1 MFDALKK
8 WKAPAERLAFL
19 ETTLAPQIADAERA
33 LQTRK
38 AAERAAVIR
47 SRIDDIATRDAEL
60 AKLSENLAKT
70 AKVLDAAS
78 RAMRTAEATHLEAY
92 FALRSAHHLRDVTN
106 GRYERALAPLGG
118 DTIATT
124 IYRLTWLSR
133 VAADYLGRLLPPEMI
148 KGRQK
153 QVDFSGLD
161 WVPSKLAE
169 VTARAL
175 SAVEA
180 LALAPV
186 SVEEIEAACED
197 ALTRCYAVAG
207 ETIMRSAPWGTMTTH
222 AAMH

>member
-19 ETTLAPQIADAERA
+19 ETTLAPQIADAEHT
-33 LQTRK
+33 LQARR
-38 AAERAAVIR
+38 AAERAATIR
-47 SRIDDIATRDAEL
+47 SRADDLATRDAEL

-70 AKVLDAAS
+70 AKVLDAAN

-133 VAADYLGRLLPPEMI
+133 VAADYLGRMLPPEMI

-186 SVEEIEAACED
+186 SVEEIESACAD
-197 ALTRCYAVAG
+197 SLTRCYAAAG
-207 ETIMRSAPWGTMTTH
+207 PTILASAPWATTTTSG
-222 AAMH
+222 AMH